1 MSEYLSENWVTILVA
16 VLYIVSHSKGI
27 SSQWKRRAAVLMG
40 AIDKAP
46 EMLGCAK
53 DNVKGSE
60 FNDDL
65 KLNSILDKVS
75 PHADKRVPL
84 GRKIVDGLVN
94 LIPFVSLLRR

>member
-1 MSEYLSENWVTILVA
+1 MGEWLSENWVTILVA
-16 VLYIVSHSKGI
+16 LCYIVANGTGI
-27 SSQWKRRAAVLMG
+27 SAQWKRRAAALMS

-60 FNDDL
+60 FNADV
-65 KLNSILDKVS
+65 KLNTILDKVS
-75 PHADKRVPL
+75 PHVKKRVPV
-84 GRKIVDGLVN
+84 GKKIVDGLLN